1 MTPQVMHMAE
11 EEAMRVLDHWYSLQS
26 GLQHLIQEDAKELER
41 IRRAN
46 GITIATAARGGG
58 LS

>member
-46 GITIATAARGGG
+46 GITIAVANRGGG
-58 LS
+58 L

>member
-1 MTPQVMHMAE
+1 MHMAE